1 MKKDYTLFIYRKD
14 NRYKTGERL
23 YSTTVYNDNDDIGMQ
38 EIVGRLHVLYSPNDG
53 WRYEYHPKMMTVR
66 NLMTGVN
73 VEIESDTPW
82 CCNPA
87 SESYWSN

>member
-1 MKKDYTLFIYRKD
+1 MNQDYTMFVYRKD

-23 YSTTVYNDNDDIGMQ
+23 FFTRVYKDTDDIGMQ
-38 EIVGRLHVLYSPNDG
+38 EVVNDLRVVYPPSGG
-53 WRYEYHPKMMTVR
+53 WRCEYHPKMMTVR

>member
-14 NRYKTGERL
+14 SRYKTGERL
-23 YSTTVYNDNDDIGMQ
+23 YSTTVYSDNDDTGMK
-38 EIVGRLHVLYSPNDG
+38 EIVDRLHVLYSPNDG
-53 WRYEYHPKMMTVR
+53 WRYEYHPKMMTVK